1 MKANRILWPI
11 YLAIAVCV
19 GILLGAVLDFPGLKV
34 PGNPPARHEKKL
46 REILS
51 FIDFQYVDPV
61 DTDSLLDQTINTML
75 AQLDPHSTYIPRAE
89 ALASEEAIRGS
100 FVGIGI
106 EFKLFKDSLTIVRV
120 IAEGPSARAGLEA
133 GQRIL
138 RADSVALFGPLL
150 SSEKVLRTLKGQE
163 GTEVMLEIYDPR
175 KGKTTKK
182 TVRRSEVAL
191 KSVNAALMLNDT
203 VGYIKLTK
211 FTQRSAEEMDQALK
225 ELRNAGMEALV
236 LDLRDNPG
244 GLMVAAEEIADQFL
258 GAGVPIVFT
267 KNRQG
272 LKESLKATRKGRFE
286 GGPLVVLI
294 NEGSAS
300 ASEIVAGALQDNDR
314 ALIVGRRSFGKG
326 LVQEEI
332 RLSDGS
338 KVRLTTQR
346 YYTPTGRSI
355 QKDYQAYD
363 PAFLASHGFA
373 GAPGRADSL
382 PQEPFTTPGGRT
394 VYGGG
399 GIRPDLWVSFDS
411 SNYNQLLY
419 HLAMTANLD
428 DKAFS
433 YVDDNRARL
442 QRLSFEEFQR
452 SFAVDSIILAHFFGG
467 FEIERMSSRFR
478 DELPLVKSRL
488 KALIAYNLFG
498 SDAYQQIYSA
508 RDPFVQRALEGMR
521 DGLPRE
527 PERID

>member
-1 MKANRILWPI
+1 
-11 YLAIAVCV
+11 
-19 GILLGAVLDFPGLKV
+19 
-34 PGNPPARHEKKL
+34 
-46 REILS
+46 
-51 FIDFQYVDPV
+51 
-61 DTDSLLDQTINTML
+61 
-75 AQLDPHSTYIPRAE
+75 
-89 ALASEEAIRGS
+89 
-100 FVGIGI
+100 
-106 EFKLFKDSLTIVRV
+106 
-120 IAEGPSARAGLEA
+120 ARAGLEA

-150 SSEKVLRTLKGQE
+150 NSEKVLRTLKGQE

-211 FTQRSAEEMDQALK
+211 FTQRSAEELDQALK
-225 ELRNAGMEALV
+225 ELQNAGMEALV

-272 LKESLKATRKGRFE
+272 LKESVKASRKGRFE

-332 RLSDGS
+332 QLSDGS

-399 GIRPDLWVSFDS
+399 GIVPDEQVRYDS
-411 SNYNQLLY
+411 SNYNALLHFLALRGALDEMAFAFVDGQRQVFEDMAPADFIASYQLDS
-419 HLAMTANLD
+419 TAT
-428 DKAFS
+428 K
-433 YVDDNRARL
+433 
-442 QRLSFEEFQR
+442 
-452 SFAVDSIILAHFFGG
+452 HFFGTLDLS
-467 FEIERMSSRFR
+467 EISPRWKKDWPEAA
-478 DELPLVKSRL
+478 SRL
-488 KALIAYNLFG
+488 KAFIAYNYYG
-498 SDAYQQIYSA
+498 NGTYQQLYLQE
-508 RDPFVQRALEGMR
+508 DPFLHQAMRALEHPI
-521 DGLPRE
+521 LPPR
-527 PERID
+527 RSRQADNSRQ